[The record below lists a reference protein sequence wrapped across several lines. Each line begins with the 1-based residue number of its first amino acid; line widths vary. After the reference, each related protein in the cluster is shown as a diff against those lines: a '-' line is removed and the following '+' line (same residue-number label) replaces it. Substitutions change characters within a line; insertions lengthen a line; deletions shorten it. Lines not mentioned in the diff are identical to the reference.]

1 MADSAFQTQY
11 KNEHIAVFEQNF
23 SLLRMTC
30 VQEAVIK
37 GNQAIFLVSGSG
49 GLSAVTRGQNGMI
62 PYSTVENVQNTCV
75 LQEKHAPY
83 ERTNFNIF
91 ASQGD
96 QRRIMQQASVA
107 VLNRDIDQV
116 ILDELD
122 TATLTTGSAVTA
134 SLNLVIK
141 AHVILGN
148 NEVPITEE
156 DNMFAVISP
165 AFNGYLMQVTEF
177 SSADYV
183 EVKPFVGPAKRM
195 RRWAGVN
202 WIVHPNLPG
211 VGTSS
216 ESCFMYHKNSI
227 GHAANSKEMSV
238 LVDYDGK
245 QDLSWSRAS
254 LFHGAKKL
262 QNSGIVKMVH
272 DASAYVAS

>member
-1 MADSAFQTQY
+1 MVDSAFQNHY
-11 KNEHIAVFEQNF
+11 RGEHIAAFEQNF
-23 SLLRMTC
+23 SMLRTTC

-49 GLSAVTRGQNGMI
+49 GLSAVTRGINGLI
-62 PYSTVENVQNTCV
+62 PYSTVENNQNTCV
-75 LQEKHAPY
+75 LVEYHAPF
-83 ERTNFNIF
+83 ERTGFNIF
-91 ASQGD
+91 ASQGN
-96 QRRIMQQASVA
+96 QRRIMQEASVA
-107 VLNRDIDQV
+107 VLNRNIDQV

-122 TATLTTGSAVTA
+122 TATLTTGAAARATLSM
-134 SLNLVIK
+134 VIK
-141 AHVILGN
+141 SRTILGN
-148 NEVPITEE
+148 NEVPLSEE

-165 AFNGYLMQVTEF
+165 AFEGYLMQVTEF

-202 WIVHPNLPG
+202 WMIHPNVPG
-211 VGTSS
+211 VGTAA

-227 GHAANSKEMSV
+227 GHAANSKEMQV

-262 QNSGIVKMVH
+262 QNSGIIKMVH
-272 DASAYVAS
+272 DASEYVAS

>member
-11 KNEHIAVFEQNF
+11 RAEHISAFEQNF
-23 SLLRMTC
+23 SVLRTTC

-37 GNQAIFLVSGSG
+37 GNTAVFLVSGSG

-62 PYSTVENVQNTCV
+62 PYSTVENVQNSCT

-96 QRRIMQQASVA
+96 QRRIMQLASVA

-122 TATLTTGSAVTA
+122 TATLTTGSATTA
-134 SLNLVIK
+134 NLNLVIK
-141 AHVILGN
+141 SRVILGN

-165 AFNGYLMQVTEF
+165 AFEGYLMQVTEF

-202 WIVHPNLPG
+202 WIVHPNVPG

-216 ESCFMYHKNSI
+216 ESCFMYHKNAI

>member
-1 MADSAFQTQY
+1 MADSAFQTHY
-11 KNEHIAVFEQNF
+11 RSEHIAAFEQNY
-23 SLLRMTC
+23 SVLRMTC

-49 GLSAVTRGQNGMI
+49 GVAAVTRGVNGLI
-62 PYSTVENVQNTCV
+62 PYSTVENVQNTAV
-75 LQEKHAPY
+75 LQEYHAPF
-83 ERTNFNIF
+83 ERTGFNIF

-96 QRRIMQQASVA
+96 QRRIMQLGSVA
-107 VLNRDIDQV
+107 VLNRNIDQV

-134 SLNLVIK
+134 NLNLVIK
-141 AHVILGN
+141 SKVILGN
-148 NEVPITEE
+148 NEVPTTEE

-165 AFNGYLMQVTEF
+165 AFEGYLMTVSEY

-183 EVKPFVGPAKRM
+183 DVKPFVGPAKRM

-202 WIVHPNLPG
+202 WIVHPNVPG
-211 VGTSS
+211 VGTAS

-254 LFHGAKKL
+254 LWHGAKKL

-272 DASAYVAS
+272 DGSAFVAS

>member
-1 MADSAFQTQY
+1 MADSAFQTHY
-11 KNEHIAVFEQNF
+11 RNEHIAAFEQNY
-23 SLLRMTC
+23 SVLRMTC

-37 GNQAIFLVSGSG
+37 GNQAVFLVSGSG
-49 GLSAVTRGQNGMI
+49 GLSAVTRGVNGLI
-62 PYSTVENVQNTCV
+62 PYSTVENVQNTAV
-75 LQEKHAPY
+75 LQEFHAPY
-83 ERTNFNIF
+83 ERTGFNIF

-96 QRRIMQQASVA
+96 QRRIMQKASVD
-107 VLNRDIDQV
+107 VLNRNIDQT

-134 SLNLVIK
+134 NLNLVIK
-141 AHVILGN
+141 SKVILGN
-148 NEVPITEE
+148 NEVPTTEE

-165 AFNGYLMQVTEF
+165 AFEGYLMTVPEY

-183 EVKPFVGPAKRM
+183 DVKPFIGPAKRM

-202 WIVHPNLPG
+202 WIVHPNVPG
-211 VGTSS
+211 TGTSS
-216 ESCFMYHKNSI
+216 ESCFMYHKNAI

-254 LFHGAKKL
+254 LWHGAKKL

-272 DASAYVAS
+272 DGSAFAAS

>member
-1 MADSAFQTQY
+1 M
-11 KNEHIAVFEQNF
+11 
-23 SLLRMTC
+23 
-30 VQEAVIK
+30 
-37 GNQAIFLVSGSG
+37 SGSG
-49 GLSAVTRGQNGMI
+49 GLSAVTRGQNGLI

-96 QRRIMQQASVA
+96 QRRIMQLASVA

-134 SLNLVIK
+134 NLNLVIK
-141 AHVILGN
+141 SRVILGN

-165 AFNGYLMQVTEF
+165 AFEGYLMQVTEF

-202 WIVHPNLPG
+202 WMVHPNVPG
-211 VGTSS
+211 VGTAS